1 MKKKYVFFV
10 STNKLD
16 GHEIQV
22 DSLKALFDALKT
34 ARDEWKEDHIH
45 LQMLEEKVTNHF
57 IAEVTIPF
65 NDKGSRYVMTT
76 L

>member
-1 MKKKYVFFV
+1 M

-16 GHEIQV
+16 GHEIRV
-22 DSLKALFDALKT
+22 DSLEELFAALKV

-45 LQMLEEKVTNHF
+45 LQMLEEKLTNHF
-57 IAEVTIPF
+57 VAEVTIPF
-65 NDKGSRYVMTT
+65 NDKGSKYVMTT